1 MDIYSLPGQQYDS
14 NIYVIVGKV
23 PTIIDTGTGFH
34 TKQVVDSMRK
44 IVPLNQ
50 IQQILLTHEHFD
62 HVGGVQ
68 DIVIASKGTASIFA
82 SKAVVS
88 KLAEGKSTFAEM
100 LGGKMPKIKIDVP
113 LSDGEHITIGNE
125 TYEILTTPGHSI
137 GSLCFYGKK
146 SHMLFSGDTI
156 FAHGGFGRY
165 DFPGGDFTTLL
176 NSVTRLASLEIR
188 NLYPG
193 HGPVVECQ
201 GKAHVL
207 DSLRNIQSMV

>member
-1 MDIYSLPGQQYDS
+1 MDIYTLPGQQYDS
-14 NIYVIVGKV
+14 NIYVVVGKV

-34 TKQVVDSMRK
+34 TKEIVDAIQD
-44 IVPLNQ
+44 IVPLNK

-68 DIVIASKGTASIFA
+68 DIVHASKGTAKIFA
-82 SKAVVS
+82 CNSIVS

-100 LGGKMPKIKIDVP
+100 LGGTMPKITIDVA
-113 LSDGEHITIGNE
+113 LSDGEQLTIGNE
-125 TYEILTTPGHSI
+125 TYDVLTTPGHSI

-176 NSVTRLASLEIR
+176 NSITRLSILDIT

-193 HGPVVECQ
+193 HGPIVEHQ
-201 GKAHVL
+201 GKDHVREA
-207 DSLRNIQSMV
+207 LRNIQSCV